1 MRMMPDI
8 RSMENSISRC
18 GVNSVKFFEK
28 TLENWETTGGKT
40 TLATLPSSIK
50 QAKKRKFKFPC
61 LRTSVGD
68 GLKLQSR
75 SPTKWK
81 TIALECTKG
90 NPILKIIYH
99 ITIAGQPIH
108 TKDHVKTSHI

>member
-40 TLATLPSSIK
+40 TLATLPSLIVEKIK
-50 QAKKRKFKFPC
+50 FNCPC
-61 LRTSVGD
+61 LHTSVRGWINYNPN
-68 GLKLQSR
+68 LPQNENSR
-75 SPTKWK
+75 PQAYKR
-81 TIALECTKG
+81 
-90 NPILKIIYH
+90 
-99 ITIAGQPIH
+99 
-108 TKDHVKTSHI
+108 